1 MIVLVS
7 VIALNTS
14 VFVAISEIDPIVGI
28 YALGGFITGFSLWG
42 GTIIIVFV
50 TGGGIGRRSK
60 AIKKQC
66 HG

>member
-42 GTIIIVFV
+42 GTIIIVLWQV
-50 TGGGIGRRSK
+50 
-60 AIKKQC
+60 AE
-66 HG
+66 